1 MMKNKKQIFTNKII
15 NELFLILVLSLIFAT
30 NVYAQNAAV
39 IDLDSTHQVIRGF
52 GAANILQW
60 RRDMT
65 ASEIE
70 TAFGTEEGQLGFT
83 ILRLMVE
90 PDKNRWNLYIP
101 TAKKAH
107 DRGVKIIAAPW
118 NAPAGMTETVG
129 DALRIRYD
137 MYDEYAEHLDSFNT
151 FMTNNDVP
159 LYAISVQNEPDWNG
173 GWTQWTSAE
182 MLTFMKENA
191 SEIGTRV
198 MAPESFQFRRSMSD
212 PILNDAEAC
221 ANLDIVAG
229 HIYGGGR
236 APYPL
241 AEEKGK
247 EVWMTEYLIN
257 SGSPPADLD
266 IDTGWTGAMQTAE
279 NISDCMNANM
289 NTYVWWYIVRYYGPI
304 ADGTYADKGEVTKK
318 GYVMSQFSRFIRPGY
333 LRVQCDDNPQSDVYA
348 SAYKDTTSSRVVIV
362 AINTA
367 SFAKNQ
373 IFAFQNGEVEIVR
386 PYVTSETK
394 NCNREDYILVTNDSL
409 NVTLDAGS
417 ITTFV
422 SYDLE
427 IVKFEDPASFRLY
440 QNYPNPVNQ
449 STSINFE
456 VPEESFVSLVV
467 NNLLGQEVAVIT
479 EKEFSAGLH
488 SVTFDASN
496 LANGIYFYTL
506 RAGGFIDTKKMFIM
520 R

>member
-1 MMKNKKQIFTNKII
+1 VF
-15 NELFLILVLSLIFAT
+15 FILVLSLIFSSSV
-30 NVYAQNAAV
+30 NAQNAAV
-39 IDLDSTHQVIRGF
+39 INLDSTHQVIRGF

-60 RRDMT
+60 RPDMT

-70 TAFGTEEGQLGFT
+70 TAFGTEDGQLGFT
-83 ILRLMVE
+83 ILRLRIQPE
-90 PDKNRWNLYIP
+90 KNLWSTNVP
-101 TAKKAH
+101 TAKAAY
-107 DRGVKIIAAPW
+107 DMGVTVLASPW
-118 NAPAGMTETVG
+118 DAPAEMLETVG
-129 DALRIRYD
+129 DIHRVRHD
-137 MYDEYAEHLDSFNT
+137 MYDEYAAHLDSFNT

-159 LYAISVQNEPDWNG
+159 MYAISVQNEPDWNG
-173 GWTQWTSAE
+173 GWTQWTSGE

-221 ANLDIVAG
+221 ANLDILAG
-229 HIYGGGR
+229 HIYGGGLSS
-236 APYPL
+236 YPL

-266 IDTGWTGAMQTAE
+266 IDTGWTGAMLIAQSI
-279 NISDCMNANM
+279 NNCMNANM
-289 NTYVWWYIVRYYGPI
+289 SAYVWWYIVRYYGPI
-304 ADGTYADKGEVTKK
+304 ADGTYATKGDVTKK
-318 GYVMSQFSRFIRPGY
+318 GYVMSQFARFIRPGY
-333 LRVQCDDNPQSDVYA
+333 LRVECDDNPQSYVYA

-362 AINTA
+362 AINT
-367 SFAKNQ
+367 SSQSKNQ
-373 IFAFQNGEVEIVR
+373 TFVFQNGLVEIVR

-394 NCNREDYILVTNDSL
+394 NCSRESWILVANDSL

-422 SYDLE
+422 SYDLDIIE
-427 IVKFEDPASFRLY
+427 ARDPVSVKLY
-440 QNYPNPVNQ
+440 QNYPNPFNR
-449 STSINFE
+449 STRIDFE
-456 VPEESFVSLVV
+456 IPEESFVSLVV
-467 NNLLGQEVAVIT
+467 HNILGQEIDEIAGR
-479 EKEFSAGLH
+479 EFSAGRH
-488 SVTFDASN
+488 SVIFDISD

-506 RAGGFIDTKKMFIM
+506 RAGNFIDTKKMYIM